1 MGILPHS
8 QRYKF
13 AVEVCQAHLIRLELL
28 IKAELGQPFV
38 DRKTRILHDE
48 YNYDADRVN
57 ID

>member
-1 MGILPHS
+1 MGILAYS

-13 AVEVCQAHLIRLELL
+13 AIQSYQAHPISLELL

-48 YNYDADRVN
+48 YNYEADRVN